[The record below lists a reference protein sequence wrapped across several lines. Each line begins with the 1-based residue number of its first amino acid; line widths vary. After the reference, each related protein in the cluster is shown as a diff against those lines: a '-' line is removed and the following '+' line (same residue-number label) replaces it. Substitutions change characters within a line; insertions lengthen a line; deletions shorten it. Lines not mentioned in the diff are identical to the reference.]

1 MTEQEFTEEQ
11 KQYLQGF
18 AAGSGVGRT
27 IPLAIAPAQ
36 AAPEPAP
43 VGPDA
48 PQRAAQDRFT
58 ASGKKLCPEEQAK
71 RNKHGLDMWD
81 EVIAHA
87 RDGRFPKGTDVF
99 LFKFQGLFYVAP
111 AQDAFMCRLRFP
123 AGVISSH
130 QLRGVADLS
139 EQFAGGTADV
149 TTRANLQIRQ
159 IEAKNTVDLLMGLHD
174 LSIINRGAGADNI
187 RNITASPTAGFDL
200 DELIDTRPLAKRMH
214 HYILN
219 HREMYGLPR
228 KFNIAFDGGG
238 RISALEDTND
248 IGFVAV
254 KLAATSPS
262 SPLTPSP
269 GTPGGGRGGG
279 SGEARIPPN
288 PLPNP
293 PPEYRG
299 REQAADAVGDGSVF
313 FRMQLGG
320 ITGHKD
326 FARDCGILLTPG
338 ECVEV
343 AAAVVRV
350 FLEHGDRIDRRKAR
364 LKYLLDAWGLE
375 KYLVEVERKLPFKLR
390 RVPLEQCEPRKV
402 IDRVGHVGF
411 HPQKQEGRVYLGV
424 VLPVGRMTAAQMRG
438 IASIAEG
445 FGSGDIR
452 LTVWQNLL
460 IPDLRQSDIPAIQ
473 REIRALGLHW
483 SASSV
488 RAGLVA
494 CTGSAGC
501 KYAAADTKAHALQIA
516 SRLESRIKLDQPV
529 NIHLT
534 GCHHSCAQHY
544 IGDIGLLAT
553 KIGEDAVE
561 GYHLHVGGGYGSC
574 QQIAREIFR
583 DVKAQDA
590 GAVIEKLLASYL
602 AHRTDERESF
612 QSFVQRHS
620 IEQLRTFCEEATVN
634 A

>member
-1 MTEQEFTEEQ
+1 MTDQQFTEEQ

-18 AAGSGVGRT
+18 AAGSGLGGV
-27 IPLAIAPAQ
+27 PLAASRSQSPQ
-36 AAPEPAP
+36 EPAP
-43 VGPDA
+43 IGPDA
-48 PQRAAQDRFT
+48 PQRAAQDQFI
-58 ASGKKLCPEEQAK
+58 AAGKKLCAEEQAK
-71 RNKHGLDMWD
+71 RTKHGLDMWD

-123 AGVISSH
+123 AGVISSE
-130 QLRGVADLS
+130 QLRGIADLS
-139 EQFAGGTADV
+139 EKFAGGTADV

-159 IEAKNTVDLLMGLHD
+159 IGPKNTVDLLMGLHE
-174 LSIINRGAGADNI
+174 LGIINRGAGADNI
-187 RNITASPTAGFDL
+187 RNITASPTAGFDPE
-200 DELIDTRPLAKRMH
+200 ELIDTRPLAKRMH

-238 RISALEDTND
+238 KISALEDTND

-254 KLAATSPS
+254 RI
-262 SPLTPSP
+262 TPSP
-269 GTPGGGRGGG
+269 GTPGEGWGGG
-279 SGEARIPPN
+279 SDEKRAIPN
-288 PLPNP
+288 PLPGP
-293 PPEYRG
+293 PPEYQG
-299 REQAADAVGDGSVF
+299 REQEEDRERETLEANNGKDDIF

-326 FARDCGILLTPG
+326 FARDCGVLLGPG
-338 ECVEV
+338 ECIEV

-350 FLEHGDRIDRRKAR
+350 FLEHGDRTDRRKAR

-375 KYLVEVERKLPFKLR
+375 KYLAEVERKLPFNLR
-390 RVPLEQCEPRKV
+390 RVPLEQCEPRKAT
-402 IDRVGHVGF
+402 IDRFGHIGF
-411 HPQKQEGRVYLGV
+411 HPQKQEGSVYCGV

-438 IASIAEG
+438 LASIADR

-460 IPDLRQSDIPAIQ
+460 IPHLRQCDIPTTK
-473 REIRALGLHW
+473 REIEGLGLHW

-488 RAGLVA
+488 RAGLVS

-516 SRLESRIKLDQPV
+516 SRLESRMNRDQPV

-553 KIGEDAVE
+553 KIGEEAVE

-583 DVKAQDA
+583 DVKAEDA
-590 GAVIEKLLASYL
+590 GTMIERLLASYL
-602 AHRTDERESF
+602 AHRADERESF

-634 A
+634 E